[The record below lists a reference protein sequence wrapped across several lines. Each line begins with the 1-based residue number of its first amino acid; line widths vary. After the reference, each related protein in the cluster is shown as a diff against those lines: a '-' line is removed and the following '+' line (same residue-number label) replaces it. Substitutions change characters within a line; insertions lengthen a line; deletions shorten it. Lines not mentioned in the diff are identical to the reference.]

1 MIHERVREGEER
13 MNCRKLDEIR
23 IEELQ
28 IKAYHGVYED
38 EKENGQNFYVNAVL
52 YADTRKAGLTDE
64 LEKST
69 DYARVCS
76 LIRAVM
82 LKESYDLI
90 ETAAES
96 IAKEILLAFPL
107 IRAADIEVRKPEA
120 PVPMEFKSIS
130 VKIHRAW
137 HDVYI
142 SYGSNMGDSEGFID
156 DAVAEIAE
164 NELIEMAEDSGR
176 IVTKPYGDVMQD
188 DFLNG
193 VCHIRTLMEPEELLS
208 YLHGLESKAGRVR
221 DVHWGPRTLDLDIL
235 MYDDLVYESED
246 LIIPHVDMENREF
259 VLKPMCE
266 LNENL
271 RHPILKK
278 TMRQLL
284 NGLG

>member
-1 MIHERVREGEER
+1 
-13 MNCRKLDEIR
+13 MNCRKWDEIR
-23 IEELQ
+23 IDELQ

-38 EKENGQNFYVNAVL
+38 EKESGQNFYVNAIL
-52 YADTRKAGLTDE
+52 YADTRKAGLKDE
-64 LEKST
+64 LEEST

-90 ETAAES
+90 ETVAEN
-96 IAKEILLAFPL
+96 IAKEVLLAFPL
-107 IRAADIEVRKPEA
+107 IKAVDIEVRKPEA

-130 VKIHRAW
+130 VKIYRAW

-142 SYGSNMGDSEGFID
+142 SYGSNMGDSEGYID

-164 NELIEMAEDSGR
+164 HELIEMVRDSGR
-176 IVTKPYGDVMQD
+176 IVTKPYGEVKQD

-193 VCHIRTLMEPEELLS
+193 VCHIRTLMEPEELLA
-208 YLHGLESKAGRVR
+208 YLHRLENKAGRVR

-235 MYDDLVYESED
+235 LYDDLVYESDD
-246 LIIPHVDMENREF
+246 LIIPHVDMENRKF

-278 TMRQLL
+278 TMRQML
-284 NGLG
+284 NDLE